1 MGFYSPVDTF
11 IIMLNKIALR
21 ALFALFRFGTKTA
34 KPRLCS
40 GAIFMPFSICAYSMD
55 RRIAQ

>member
-21 ALFALFRFGTKTA
+21 ALFAPISLWYQNSKAPVVFRGNFYA
-34 KPRLCS
+34 FFNLCILH
-40 GAIFMPFSICAYSMD
+40 G
-55 RRIAQ
+55 